1 MTVRNMTEPFFR
13 RAVINPANVCS
24 ECTDVSHEV
33 RRVFRMK
40 PSARFLRV
48 RKEVR
53 ITEKI

>member
-53 ITEKI
+53 ITKKI